1 MGLREAL
8 MMLPLTLAIITLLI
22 ASLYDLRDRQ
32 VPDELWVPGIV
43 VGLSIKVL
51 EWERTVKFLKDY
63 WPFLLLLAI
72 MLLIEWFFSTSG
84 EADLLAYLTLASL
97 MSGKCWFPDAL
108 IIYIASK
115 VLMVLTLPFQFLL
128 NLITV
133 MRHPELIEGFD
144 EPTWRKLLALLL
156 LTPYRRPLSFYATV
170 AETEVGGKRKFV
182 LRAALEP
189 ISDGMP
195 EEGKWIAPTYP
206 MIPFIL
212 ASTLMLA
219 ISGCWIA

>member
-1 MGLREAL
+1 M
-8 MMLPLTLAIITLLI
+8 T
-22 ASLYDLRDRQ
+22 
-32 VPDELWVPGIV
+32 
-43 VGLSIKVL
+43 
-51 EWERTVKFLKDY
+51 
-63 WPFLLLLAI
+63 
-72 MLLIEWFFSTSG
+72 
-84 EADLLAYLTLASL
+84 
-97 MSGKCWFPDAL
+97 GKCWFPDAL

-144 EPTWRKLLALLL
+144 EPIWRKLLALLL

-170 AETEVGGKRKFV
+170 AEIEVGGKRKFV
-182 LRAALEP
+182 LRAALKP
-189 ISDGMP
+189 ISDEMP

-212 ASTLMLA
+212 AATIITAL
-219 ISGCWIA
+219 C